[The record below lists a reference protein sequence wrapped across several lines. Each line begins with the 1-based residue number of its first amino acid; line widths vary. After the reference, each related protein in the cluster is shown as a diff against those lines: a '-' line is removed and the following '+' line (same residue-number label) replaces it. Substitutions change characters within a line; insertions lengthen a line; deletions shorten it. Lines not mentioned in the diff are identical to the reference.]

1 MSKKI
6 KDIQLSH
13 DVKLSDSLI
22 GMGMITIIASLT
34 VSIIDPNINP
44 FYRVVL
50 GFIVLVIG
58 FLIRKYGWNSKAKKG
73 FLLT

>member
-22 GMGMITIIASLT
+22 GMGMIAIIASLA
-34 VSIIDPNINP
+34 VSIIDSTVNP
-44 FYRVVL
+44 TYRIAV

-58 FLIRKYGWNSKAKKG
+58 FLIRKYG
-73 FLLT
+73 